1 VERAQATAEYA
12 ALTLL
17 GLLCACA
24 LVRFHTPA
32 ERLAADLAH
41 LLEHRTIHRVRTAP
55 GHHGHRSGRP
65 RPPNRTCSC
74 PFPAQ
79 YRAIPDDSPGQPPA
93 ASPPVP
99 P

>member
-17 GLLCACA
+17 ALVCACA
-24 LVRFHTPA
+24 FVRFHTPV
-32 ERLAADLAH
+32 ERLAADIAH
-41 LLEHRTIHRVRTAP
+41 MVEHRPPPRRPTPPRHHR
-55 GHHGHRSGRP
+55 HHAGPR

-79 YRAIPDDSPGQPPA
+79 YGAFADDSPG
-93 ASPPVP
+93 
-99 P
+99 